1 MNGLAVIVW
10 TYLIGWKLIGGML
23 IGKVM
28 PNHLISHAQPSNNCQ
43 VHWWCHWFFYW
54 CNCFYCTFS

>member
-28 PNHLISHAQPSNNCQ
+28 PNHLMIAKFIGG
-43 VHWWCHWFFYW
+43 VIGFFTGAIVSIAL
-54 CNCFYCTFS
+54 FHS

>member
-28 PNHLISHAQPSNNCQ
+28 EGPK
-43 VHWWCHWFFYW
+43 FFL
-54 CNCFYCTFS
+54 